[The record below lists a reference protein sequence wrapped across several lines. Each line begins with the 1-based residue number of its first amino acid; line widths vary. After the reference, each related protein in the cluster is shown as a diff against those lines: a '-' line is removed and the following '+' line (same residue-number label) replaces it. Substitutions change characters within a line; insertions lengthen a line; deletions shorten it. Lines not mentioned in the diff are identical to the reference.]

1 LIILVSEKKGTFK
14 LDAKA
19 NTGIIYV
26 PVDITKDSGFPL
38 IQRNV
43 KIRIEDK
50 HLIIEPLPRFEYVSI
65 QRDRVML
72 VDNRMGCQCK
82 LFFREDETIYCD
94 LCRKTSCN
102 HIDYALTTEE
112 VNKYLRKRGWMKKK

>member
-1 LIILVSEKKGTFK
+1 MVSEKKGTFK

-26 PVDITKDSGFPL
+26 PADITKDSGFPL
-38 IQRNV
+38 IPRNV

-65 QRDRVML
+65 RRDRAML
-72 VDNRMGCQCK
+72 VDNRMGCQ
-82 LFFREDETIYCD
+82 FEIIFHEDETIYCN
-94 LCRKTSCN
+94 LCRKTVCD

-112 VNKYLRKRGWMKKK
+112 VNNYLKKRNWRQKK